1 MDYIKTNQFFCMYE
15 NREVDSTCL
24 SLFVQSICINL
35 EGTFRLNANIPQ
47 KALNVSNTMYLVL
60 KIILYSLILFST
72 SKTERKI
79 FYFPKCELPAI
90 LFGAQ
95 GLLGW
100 WCVIV
105 ASFFRDRIW
114 GFPQVLPSKLPHCIT
129 YECSDQ
135 AKTKRDPKLRFF
147 SFPKDNS

>member
-1 MDYIKTNQFFCMYE
+1 MYQTQYIWYLKLFF
-15 NREVDSTCL
+15 
-24 SLFVQSICINL
+24 NL
-35 EGTFRLNANIPQ
+35 ANF
-47 KALNVSNTMYLVL
+47 
-60 KIILYSLILFST
+60 FST
-72 SKTERKI
+72 LKTERKI

-100 WCVIV
+100 WRVIV
-105 ASFFRDRIW
+105 ASFFRIW
-114 GFPQVLPSKLPHCIT
+114 GFPQVLPSKVPHCIT